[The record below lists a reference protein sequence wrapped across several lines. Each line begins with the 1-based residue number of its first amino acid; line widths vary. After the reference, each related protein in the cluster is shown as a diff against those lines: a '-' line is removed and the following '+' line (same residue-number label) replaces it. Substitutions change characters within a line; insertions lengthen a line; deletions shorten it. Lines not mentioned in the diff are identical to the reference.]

1 MRRVTFRLMLLVFAA
16 GYLAAVTWVCL
27 RPAARAAERPVTIR
41 LAHWQIERGPP
52 DGIAAVI
59 RRYEALHPRVR
70 VEQVKVPNPIYR
82 QWLRTNLAGRTATD
96 LIEFAYFLGSVNDVP
111 VRYFEPL
118 TAAMSRPNPYN
129 RGTPL
134 ADVPWRL
141 TFADGLYYM
150 LCQSPEIGQIYGATL
165 AQASTRLFCNRA
177 LLEKITGGPAVAPAT
192 LTDFRRLCGQVADY
206 TRRTGHPV
214 YPLAGSQGNALWLT
228 DFILA
233 GTVSG
238 MNLELDHEGYLA
250 RAPWQAQADYLRGRW
265 SYRRPELR
273 AGLALVRELAQQMR
287 PGFAQLSRDHAV
299 QEFIRGEALFIY
311 AGTWDGT
318 SLRQL
323 ADFPVEPM
331 RFPQPAADDPVVGR
345 YLKGRFQDGIIGT
358 SFEVYLNRDSPHKAE
373 ALDFL
378 HFVTSIEGGQIF
390 MDHSGWISSVRGV
403 RVPPELEI
411 YRPTGDGYTTGMQYM
426 GVGASSTQSFWQNF
440 HLLVGPQGNVEK
452 FVEALEPGMAK
463 QVSEDLRREVSTSIA
478 AVSAVDCEIMAM
490 NALNRLQA
498 PDAERAL
505 RQRVLAANQ
514 TQSEISGYE
523 AAWVLARNGTG
534 PEAP

>member
-1 MRRVTFRLMLLVFAA
+1 MRRATFRLMLLVFAA

-27 RPAARAAERPVTIR
+27 RPAAQAAARPVTLR

-52 DGIAAVI
+52 AGLAAVI
-59 RRYEALHPRVR
+59 RRYEELHPRVR
-70 VEQVKVPNPIYR
+70 VEQVRVPSPIYR

-96 LIEFAYFLGSVNDVP
+96 LIEFAYFLGGMNDVP
-111 VRYFEPL
+111 VRHFEPL

-129 RGTPL
+129 RGTAL
-134 ADVPWRL
+134 ANVPWRL

-150 LCQSPEIGQIYGATL
+150 LCQSPEVGQIYGATL

-192 LTDFRRLCGQVADY
+192 LADFRRLCGQVADY
-206 TRRTGHPV
+206 SRRTGHAV
-214 YPLAGSQGNALWLT
+214 YPLAGSQGNAMWLT
-228 DFILA
+228 DFLLA

-238 MNLELDHEGYLA
+238 MNLELDEEGYLA

-273 AGLALVRELAQQMR
+273 AALALVRELSQQMR
-287 PGFAQLSRDHAV
+287 PGFAQLSRDQAV

-318 SLRQL
+318 SLREL

-345 YLKGRFQDGIIGT
+345 FRKGRFQDGIVGT
-358 SFEVYLNRDSPHKAE
+358 SFEVYLNQDSPHKAE

-378 HFVTSIEGGQIF
+378 HFLTSVEGGQLF

-426 GVGASSTQSFWQNF
+426 GVGANSTQSFWQNY
-440 HLLVGPQGNVEK
+440 HLLVSPQGSVEQ
-452 FVEALEPGMAK
+452 FVEALEPGMPK
-463 QVSEDLRREVSTSIA
+463 QVTEDLRREVNTSA
-478 AVSAVDCEIMAM
+478 ASASAVDCELMALG
-490 NALNRLQA
+490 ALRRLQP
-498 PDAERAL
+498 PDAERGQL
-505 RQRVLAANQ
+505 QRLLAANQ

-523 AAWVLARNGTG
+523 AAWVLARQGVG
-534 PEAP
+534 SPAP